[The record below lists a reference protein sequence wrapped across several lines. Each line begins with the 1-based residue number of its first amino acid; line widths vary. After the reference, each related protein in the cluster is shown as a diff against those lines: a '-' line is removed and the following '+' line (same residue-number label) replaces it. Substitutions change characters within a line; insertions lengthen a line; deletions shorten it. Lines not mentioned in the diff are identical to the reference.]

1 MKKNLLLS
9 IGISIILTALSSCE
23 TDDPT
28 PDETENPFKNE
39 EGWNGFYINNQEY
52 STPNAI
58 IEIWGENL
66 DSMSS
71 DYDISFTDG
80 TFDYASR
87 NIVQENIL
95 LYLDA
100 NSPSLDEFS
109 AGTYRIENT
118 DERKPGNIVDAYIQI
133 TNSTRIVRYP
143 IMGGEV
149 TVQEENG
156 FYSIEY
162 ELESIVDSEP
172 TTISGKYS
180 GYYTIIDQTKL

>member
-1 MKKNLLLS
+1 MKKNLLLT

-23 TDDPT
+23 KDDPT

-39 EGWNGFYINNQEY
+39 EGWNGFFIKNQEY
-52 STPNAI
+52 NTPNAI

-66 DSMSS
+66 DSLSS

-80 TFDYASR
+80 TFDYESR
-87 NIVQENIL
+87 NITQDNIL

-133 TNSTRIVRYP
+133 TNATNIIRYP
-143 IMGGEV
+143 ILGGEV